1 MDEKPLRLVWGGRN
15 IGRVI
20 GLDEQQTHYLLA
32 AGLIRSAHKKG
43 KRWVA
48 DEGDLQR
55 EFSGGPPPTSRAE
68 S

>member
-1 MDEKPLRLVWGGRN
+1 MDELRLVWGGKN
-15 IGRVI
+15 IGKVI

-32 AGLIRSAHKKG
+32 AGLIRCARKVG

-55 EFSGGPPPTSRAE
+55 EFSGGPPGAAT
-68 S
+68 